1 MNMMA
6 RRQLLRVRRYRF
18 ERLVRQALDDLP
30 ADIQEMLENV
40 AVVVLD
46 EPDAYQ
52 RQDLRLRSGETLYGL
67 YQGIPRTQRDSGYNL
82 VAPDRI
88 SIFQGPIERA
98 CATPAAMQE
107 QVRITVLHELAH
119 HLGFDE
125 ARIAELGLA

>member
-1 MNMMA
+1 MTA
-6 RRQLLRVRRYRF
+6 RRQLQRVRRYRF

-30 ADIQEMLENV
+30 DDIQKMLENV

-46 EPDAYQ
+46 EPDSYQ
-52 RQDLRLRSGETLYGL
+52 REDLRLRSSETLFGL

-98 CATPAAMQE
+98 CATPEAMQE
-107 QVRITVLHELAH
+107 QVRITVLHEFAH

-125 ARIAELGLA
+125 ERIAELGLA

>member
-1 MNMMA
+1 MNMTA
-6 RRQLLRVRRYRF
+6 RRQLQRVRRYRF

-30 ADIQEMLENV
+30 DDIQKMLENV

-46 EPDAYQ
+46 EPDSYQ
-52 RQDLRLRSGETLYGL
+52 REDLRLRSSETLFGL

-98 CATPAAMQE
+98 CATPEAMQE
-107 QVRITVLHELAH
+107 QVRITVLHEFAH
-119 HLGFDE
+119 HLGFNE
-125 ARIAELGLA
+125 ERIAELGLA

>member
-1 MNMMA
+1 MTA
-6 RRQLLRVRRYRF
+6 RRQLQRVRRYRF

-30 ADIQEMLENV
+30 DDIQKMLENV

-46 EPDAYQ
+46 EPDSYQ
-52 RQDLRLRSGETLYGL
+52 REDLRLRSGETLFGL

-98 CATPAAMQE
+98 CATPEAMQE
-107 QVRITVLHELAH
+107 QVRITVLHEFAH

-125 ARIAELGLA
+125 ERIAELGLA

>member
-1 MNMMA
+1 MNMTA
-6 RRQLLRVRRYRF
+6 RRQLQRVRRYRF

-30 ADIQEMLENV
+30 DDIQKMLENV

-46 EPDAYQ
+46 EPDSYQ
-52 RQDLRLRSGETLYGL
+52 REDLRLRSGETLFGL

-98 CATPAAMQE
+98 CATPEAMQE
-107 QVRITVLHELAH
+107 QVRITVLHEFAH
-119 HLGFDE
+119 HLGFNE
-125 ARIAELGLA
+125 ERIAELGLA

>member
-1 MNMMA
+1 M
-6 RRQLLRVRRYRF
+6 QRVRRYRF
-18 ERLVRQALDDLP
+18 QRLVAQALDELP
-30 ADIQEMLENV
+30 DDIQEMLENV

-46 EPDAYQ
+46 EPDAHQ
-52 RQDLRLRSGETLYGL
+52 RADVRLRSGETLFGL

-88 SIFQGPIERA
+88 TIFQGPIERA

-125 ARIAELGLA
+125 TRIAELGLA

>member
-1 MNMMA
+1 MNTTA
-6 RRQLLRVRRYRF
+6 RRQLQRVRRYRF
-18 ERLVRQALDDLP
+18 QRHVARALEELP
-30 ADIQEMLENV
+30 IDIQEMLENV

-46 EPDAYQ
+46 EPDAHQ
-52 RQDLRLRSGETLYGL
+52 REDVRLRAGETLFGL

-88 SIFQGPIERA
+88 SIFQGPLARA
-98 CATPAAMQE
+98 CATPDAIQE

-125 ARIAELGLA
+125 AG